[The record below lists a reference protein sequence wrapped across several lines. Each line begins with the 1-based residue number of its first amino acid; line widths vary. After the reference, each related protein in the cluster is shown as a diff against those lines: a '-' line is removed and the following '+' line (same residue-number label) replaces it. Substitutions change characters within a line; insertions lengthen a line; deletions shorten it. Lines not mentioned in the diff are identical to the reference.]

1 MTKGILG
8 GILNLY
14 IPVYKN
20 EESGLAEHKNSV
32 YKKIS
37 EEIAGKIR
45 SGEYPEGSRKSEFT
59 GCLYD
64 AEKVKETLVSVIQ
77 EIAQDAENLSAHE
90 STALT
95 VMISPVIYE
104 GHTSCSAAVNS
115 RTRKGMSDYLL

>member
-1 MTKGILG
+1 M
-8 GILNLY
+8 
-14 IPVYKN
+14 
-20 EESGLAEHKNSV
+20 AENKNSV

-64 AEKVKETLVSVIQ
+64 AEKVKETLVSAIQ
-77 EIAQDAENLSAHE
+77 EIAQDAENLSVHE

-95 VMISPVIYE
+95 VMIPPVIYE
-104 GHTSCSAAVNS
+104 GHTSCSPAVNS